1 MPDVFNDANRE
12 AIIALAA
19 NSRVPAI
26 YPRPVFAESG
36 GLIAY
41 GADLAEQFRQAA
53 GYIDRILKGTNP
65 VELPIQRPT
74 KFELV
79 INLKTAKALGL
90 HVPEELF
97 ALGEPKPSL
106 APHSPT
112 TTC

>member
-12 AIIALAA
+12 LIIALAA
-19 NSRVPAI
+19 RSGVPAI

-53 GYIDRILKGTNP
+53 GYIDRILKGAKP
-65 VELPIQRPT
+65 ADLPIQTPT
-74 KFELV
+74 KFELI

-90 HVPEELF
+90 TVPPLM
-97 ALGEPKPSL
+97 LGRADEVIE
-106 APHSPT
+106 
-112 TTC
+112 